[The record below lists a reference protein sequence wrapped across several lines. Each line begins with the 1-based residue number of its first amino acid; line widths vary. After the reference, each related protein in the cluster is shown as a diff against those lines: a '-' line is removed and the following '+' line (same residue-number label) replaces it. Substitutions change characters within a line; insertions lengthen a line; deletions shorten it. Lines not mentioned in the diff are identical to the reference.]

1 MYPLGVGGIRDI
13 VPGMSTEAANAGRL
27 RARALFRRWPTVA
40 GLAFAA
46 GYVFRITTGLEPAPI
61 LVAAL
66 VIYLG
71 TAALGR
77 PGAAWP
83 LFFAAA
89 AVIVL
94 TRAAL
99 PGVQPSWVL
108 FALGVPLLGYGLA
121 RRAFRPLW
129 GLPLQTL
136 LFAVVGGLA
145 AIGPLLGAETGG
157 LLIAAGLL
165 AHAAL
170 DVHLLRT
177 GRLVPRSMAEFC
189 VVLDTALAVAITAA
203 VAPN

>member
-1 MYPLGVGGIRDI
+1 MSAGATSAGG
-13 VPGMSTEAANAGRL
+13 P
-27 RARALFRRWPTVA
+27 RARFLLQRWPTVA

-46 GYVFRITTGLEPAPI
+46 GYLFRITTGLEPAPI

-66 VIYLG
+66 VVYLG

-89 AVIVL
+89 VVIVL
-94 TRAAL
+94 ARVAL
-99 PGVQPSWVL
+99 PEVRPSWAL
-108 FALGVPLLGYGLA
+108 FTLGVALLAYGLA
-121 RRAFRPLW
+121 RRALRPLW

-136 LFAVVGGLA
+136 LFAVIGGLA
-145 AIGPLLGAETGG
+145 AIGLLIGAEPGG
-157 LLIAAGLL
+157 LLIASGLL

-189 VVLDTALAVAITAA
+189 VVLDTALAVAIIA
-203 VAPN
+203 VVTLD